1 TPRVVVLAG
10 PSGGG
15 KTTIARELVRRWPEA
30 FCYSVSA
37 TTRRPRAGE
46 RDGEAYHFLTREEF
60 ARRAAAGAFLEWA
73 EYAGERYGTLRAEVE
88 RGLAAGRHVLLD
100 IEVQGARQ
108 VRAAYPPPASVG
120 IFLVPPSPQAL
131 VERLRARGTESPAA
145 LRAGL
150 LIAVGEGEVAPA
162 VRGLE
167 DARVFGP
174 GVLNDRLDAAVT
186 DVRAT
191 VDRPVP
197 DARRAREAMAWLA
210 AFGRE
215 LALAADRLAPSA
227 QRST

>member
-1 TPRVVVLAG
+1 M
-10 PSGGG
+10 
-15 KTTIARELVRRWPEA
+15 
-30 FCYSVSA
+30 
-37 TTRRPRAGE
+37 
-46 RDGEAYHFLTREEF
+46 
-60 ARRAAAGAFLEWA
+60 
-73 EYAGERYGTLRAEVE
+73 E
-88 RGLAAGRHVLLD
+88 RGLAAWRHVLLD

-145 LRAGL
+145 LRERL
-150 LIAVGEGEVAPA
+150 LIAVGEVEAA

-167 DARVFGP
+167 DARVFDT
-174 GVLNDRLDAAVT
+174 VVVNDRLDAAVT

-191 VDRPVP
+191 VDRPDP

>member
-1 TPRVVVLAG
+1 VTPRVVVLAG

-15 KTTIARELVRRWPEA
+15 KTTIARELVRRWPGA

-37 TTRRPRAGE
+37 TTRRPRPGE

-60 ARRAAAGAFLEWA
+60 ARRVEAGAFLEWA

-88 RGLAAGRHVLLD
+88 RGLAGGRHVLLD

-120 IFLVPPSPQAL
+120 IFVLPPSPQVL
-131 VERLRARGTESPAA
+131 LERLRARGTESQLA
-145 LRAGL
+145 LRERL
-150 LIAVGEGEVAPA
+150 LIAVREVEAA
-162 VRGLE
+162 ERGLQNG
-167 DARVFGP
+167 RVFDGIL
-174 GVLNDRLDAAVT
+174 VNDRLDAAVSE
-186 DVRAT
+186 VRSI
-191 VDRPVP
+191 VDRPDP
-197 DARRAREAMAWLA
+197 SIRRASDTISWLA

-215 LALAADRLAPSA
+215 LALAADRLTPSA

>member
-1 TPRVVVLAG
+1 MTPRVVVLAG

-15 KTTIARELVRRWPEA
+15 KTTIARELVRRWPAA

-60 ARRAAAGAFLEWA
+60 ARRVEAGAFLEWA

-88 RGLAAGRHVLLD
+88 RGLAGGRHVLLD

-120 IFLVPPSPQAL
+120 IFILPPSPQVL
-131 VERLRARGTESPAA
+131 LERLRARGTESPLA
-145 LRAGL
+145 LRERL
-150 LIAVGEGEVAPA
+150 LIAVREVEAA
-162 VRGLE
+162 ARGVE
-167 DARVFGP
+167 NARVFDTI
-174 GVLNDRLDAAVT
+174 VVNDRLEAAVRE
-186 DVRAT
+186 VRSI
-191 VDRPVP
+191 VSRPDP
-197 DARRAREAMAWLA
+197 GIRGASDTISWLA

>member
-1 TPRVVVLAG
+1 MTPRVVVLAG

-73 EYAGERYGTLRAEVE
+73 EYAGERYGTLRADVE

-145 LRAGL
+145 LRERL
-150 LIAVGEGEVAPA
+150 LIAVGEVEAA

-167 DARVFGP
+167 DARVFDT
-174 GVLNDRLDAAVT
+174 VVVNDRLDAAVT

-191 VDRPVP
+191 VDRPDP

>member
-1 TPRVVVLAG
+1 VTPRVVVLAG

-145 LRAGL
+145 LRERL
-150 LIAVGEGEVAPA
+150 LIAVGEVEAA

-167 DARVFGP
+167 DARVFDT
-174 GVLNDRLDAAVT
+174 VVVNDRLDAAVT

-191 VDRPVP
+191 VDRPDP

>member
-1 TPRVVVLAG
+1 MTPRVVVLAG

-145 LRAGL
+145 LRERL
-150 LIAVGEGEVAPA
+150 LIAVGEVEAA

-167 DARVFGP
+167 DARVFDT
-174 GVLNDRLDAAVT
+174 VVVNDRLDAAVT

-191 VDRPVP
+191 VDRPDP